1 MARRLELSLTSVG
14 AGREGVGGADVVDS
28 GEAGVDGDVVQSLEG
43 GMKPSRSA
51 LALALTLPLALA
63 LGKFLTKEAFD
74 TVICTGE
81 MIWMSNSC
89 VMYLVGVLSVQEQAD
104 ENHEDKDERV
114 CGVEVGEDK
123 AGH

>member
-14 AGREGVGGADVVDS
+14 AGREGVGGADVVDR

-81 MIWMSNSC
+81 MIWMSILYVSC
-89 VMYLVGVLSVQEQAD
+89 TW
-104 ENHEDKDERV
+104 
-114 CGVEVGEDK
+114 
-123 AGH
+123 

>member
-14 AGREGVGGADVVDS
+14 AGREGDGGADVVDS

-81 MIWMSNSC
+81 MIWMSILYVSC
-89 VMYLVGVLSVQEQAD
+89 TWWGYCRCRNRLTKTMKTKMNVSVE
-104 ENHEDKDERV
+104 
-114 CGVEVGEDK
+114 
-123 AGH
+123 

>member
-14 AGREGVGGADVVDS
+14 AGREVGGADVVDS
-28 GEAGVDGDVVQSLEG
+28 GDVVQSLEG

-81 MIWMSNSC
+81 MIWMSI
-89 VMYLVGVLSVQEQAD
+89 
-104 ENHEDKDERV
+104 
-114 CGVEVGEDK
+114 
-123 AGH
+123 

>member
-14 AGREGVGGADVVDS
+14 AGREGDGGADVVDS
-28 GEAGVDGDVVQSLEG
+28 GDVVQSLEG

-81 MIWMSNSC
+81 MIWLSILYVSC
-89 VMYLVGVLSVQEQAD
+89 TWWGYCRCRNRLTKTMKTKMNVSVE
-104 ENHEDKDERV
+104 
-114 CGVEVGEDK
+114 
-123 AGH
+123 